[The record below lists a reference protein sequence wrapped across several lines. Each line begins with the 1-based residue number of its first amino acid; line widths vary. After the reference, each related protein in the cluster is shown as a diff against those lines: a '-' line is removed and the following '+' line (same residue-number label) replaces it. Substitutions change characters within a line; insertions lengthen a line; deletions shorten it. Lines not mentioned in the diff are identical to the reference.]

1 MEGLYNLVGPQRPST
16 PDQLFAS
23 LPITRKLIFSDR
35 RIEGS
40 SRAVGPSI
48 FLRPNKTTRHPKSE
62 AEPVECADENA
73 NARARRNI
81 AIPAHLNWNEWL
93 RWLGPPGRL
102 PQNTQRHRRRRSDGG
117 RFCATCRMRRNH
129 RATRINHQDC
139 ESAIL
144 AQPRRGESGRKRL
157 DTRGREVSRVSDE

>member
-1 MEGLYNLVGPQRPST
+1 MEGQFNLVGPQRPGT
-16 PDQLFAS
+16 HDQLFAS
-23 LPITRKLIFSDR
+23 LPITRKLIFSDQ

-48 FLRPNKTTRHPKSE
+48 FSRPNKTTRHPESE

-93 RWLGPPGRL
+93 RWLGTPGRL
-102 PQNTQRHRRRRSDGG
+102 KIRNATDAEDRTAVASARLVARGGTTAPRVLTIRIVKARHWL
-117 RFCATCRMRRNH
+117 NH
-129 RATRINHQDC
+129 AVASPA
-139 ESAIL
+139 E
-144 AQPRRGESGRKRL
+144 RG
-157 DTRGREVSRVSDE
+157 